1 MSAFTGRGKKS
12 AWDTWLTF
20 ADVTTTLTHLSAKPE
35 GVDLHMSLIERYQ
48 NIDSEACIR
57 GMLTTGQSLSVQQAA
72 KSLMAG
78 MKLTSAEQNE
88 VVRHI
93 ADNVVKPQRTSMNAV
108 AEAIVNRYS
117 QLKDDID
124 GIQLGHG
131 YNSLRNQLENR
142 VAYISRP
149 LSAKRNSMHSKQDD
163 DQENYPPL
171 KKKIR
176 DGYGCLEFLPT
187 DIPDGETNESLDEKK
202 RLLKSLFAGKT
213 WNIHQITELM
223 ATTKS
228 VQRQDLVGVLPL
240 RVVDMKAEWP
250 FLLECQ

>member
-1 MSAFTGRGKKS
+1 
-12 AWDTWLTF
+12 
-20 ADVTTTLTHLSAKPE
+20 
-35 GVDLHMSLIERYQ
+35 LHMSLIERYQ

-78 MKLTSAEQNE
+78 MKLTSAQRNE
-88 VVRHI
+88 AVRHI
-93 ADNVVKPQRTSMNAV
+93 ADIVMKLCRKPQRTSMNAV

-117 QLKDDID
+117 QLNDDID
-124 GIQLGHG
+124 GIQLSHG

-163 DQENYPPL
+163 DQENCPPQ
-171 KKKIR
+171 KKRIR
-176 DGYGCLEFLPT
+176 DGYGCLGFLPT

-213 WNIHQITELM
+213 WNVHQITELM
-223 ATTKS
+223 ATTKR
-228 VQRQDLVGVLPL
+228 VQ
-240 RVVDMKAEWP
+240 
-250 FLLECQ
+250 